1 MIVYV
6 ESNFVLELAFLQEE
20 SEDCSEILQLAEAQ
34 RIELVFPSFCVG
46 EPYETLVRR
55 SKDRDALQTRLSREL
70 ADIGRSKQYQE
81 TVEGSSEVIGLLG
94 RSADESE
101 TIRFERIP
109 VVRHEGADPVQIRA
123 FQFKGEQFYQNI
135 NRASQLAKYLLPPN
149 STGSSREGTPDV
161 NEFSTLIWDLRIEF
175 NDLMGYRRTA
185 QYEVRADYGMAR
197 VRVFPAKQI

>member
-1 MIVYV
+1 
-6 ESNFVLELAFLQEE
+6 LAITLFFLVKYTLATQRQVKT
-20 SEDCSEILQLAEAQ
+20 SEQQ
-34 RIELVFPSFCVG
+34 F
-46 EPYETLVRR
+46 
-55 SKDRDALQTRLSREL
+55 RLSIEQQRGTVMPILLLEF
-70 ADIGRSKQYQE
+70 DWYQDGQAE
-81 TVEGSSEVIGLLG
+81 HLPVLRNVGVGPALDVLMHPLKIS
-94 RSADESE
+94 ESE

-175 NDLMGYRRTA
+175 NHLMGYRRTA